1 MLNKTKRY
9 NIKYP
14 GVSRLQIKKR
24 GSKMSKRRSKSKK
37 TKSKRKSKS
46 KKRSKKRRRNYLD
59 GVFNDDKFNE
69 ELKKII
75 TYVTKEAGDKD
86 AMIKLA
92 DFLTKD
98 DDFTLKHKIKIF
110 DEMKKI
116 IKIPEVNNFLNQKI
130 NSMNS
135 NNIILK
141 ASTAILDKNKIN
153 EKLKFIIIYVKNN
166 GHNYDAMIKLTSSIT
181 TDDDFTLE
189 QKIKIFNE
197 MKKIIK
203 LPGFDTFLNDLTTT
217 IGAPPIPIPVTRT
230 SVPPIP
236 IPVTR
241 TSAPPIPFPVTLTS
255 APPFP
260 VTRTRTS
267 APPFYYI
274 NQHRYEDTIRGFF
287 YDKDIESMKIYI
299 NKENNLHAEYYA
311 KKIINHICGSDYDY
325 DDDKITELT
334 EILYILINSGKIGE
348 KTIHHII
355 SSAICSVENDIER
368 LNLKHPNE
376 RFRVVPTDEEKIK
389 IIKRNYYIMQILLR
403 SDLSKYL
410 NDDFIKKYTDFE
422 DEYTYVYGGKLNISL
437 KSLSGLQKHSK
448 L

>member
-1 MLNKTKRY
+1 MFNKTKRY
-9 NIKYP
+9 NIRYP
-14 GVSRLQIKKR
+14 GVSRLQRQKR

-46 KKRSKKRRRNYLD
+46 KKRSKKRKRNYLD

-75 TYVTKEAGDKD
+75 TYVTEKASDKD

-92 DFLTKD
+92 EFLTTD
-98 DDFTLKHKIKIF
+98 NDFTLEHKIKIF

-116 IKIPEVNNFLNQKI
+116 IKIPGFNNFLNQKI

-141 ASTAILDKNKIN
+141 DSTAILDKNKIN
-153 EKLKFIIIYVKNN
+153 EKLKFIIMYVKNN
-166 GHNYDAMIKLTSSIT
+166 GHNYDAMLKLTSSIT

-217 IGAPPIPIPVTRT
+217 IGAPPIPVTRT
-230 SVPPIP
+230 SAPP

-241 TSAPPIPFPVTLTS
+241 TSAPPIPVTRTS
-255 APPFP
+255 APSIP
-260 VTRTRTS
+260 VTRTS
-267 APPFYYI
+267 APPFYLY
-274 NQHRYEDTIRGFF
+274 NQHMYESTIRGFLN
-287 YDKDIESMKIYI
+287 DKDIESMKIYI
-299 NKENNLHAEYYA
+299 NKQNNLHAEYYA
-311 KKIINHICGSDYDY
+311 KKIINHICGSDYDI

-334 EILYILINSGKIGE
+334 KILYILINSGKIGE

-355 SSAICSVENDIER
+355 SSAIANVENDIER

-389 IIKRNYYIMQILLR
+389 IKKRNYYIMQILLR

-410 NDDFIKKYTDFE
+410 NDDIIKKYTDFE
-422 DEYTYVYGGKLNISL
+422 DQYTYVYGGKLNISL